1 MAGGRRAIEINEEEF
16 EKLCAIQCTVEE
28 IACWFRINKDTV
40 DAWCKRTY
48 GAGFSVVYEQ
58 KRKDGFVSVRRGL
71 FQLALKGNL
80 GALIYLSKNYLG
92 MRDKFDVEQTVTHTI
107 TAEAKEKLI
116 EDVKA
121 VLATI
126 TECQKQPSQSPSL
139 LRLPSLRSASPGV

>member
-1 MAGGRRAIEINEEEF
+1 MAGGRRAIDINEEEF

-92 MRDKFDVEQTVTHTI
+92 MRDKFDVEQTVNHTI
-107 TAEAKEKLI
+107 PAEAKEKLI

-126 TECQKQPSQSPSL
+126 TECQNQPSPSHSPS
-139 LRLPSLRSASPGV
+139 RLPSLRSVSPGV